1 MPELRQRVAKTAVAE
16 RLYPYEITQAL
27 WKGKNNDGKN
37 YQSKGRYGDFR
48 ETKEYNIVGKVPA
61 NGIVV
66 QYINKKTKVEVA
78 EPVDGAYILDTSA
91 AIEKL
96 TSGNVKYMCDS
107 YFEYFEIKNNKSVV
121 GDQFQNGAVAP
132 YYLEKK
138 KWLPETDNAIDVSRG
153 AFLKADGVSRD
164 GVGIVQTGL
173 NVFIPD
179 GPDATAI
186 RNMRWSDLE
195 TLPANGLPYLPFS
208 EALWETFKSK
218 SQSAVFMHKIE
229 VAWGYK
235 KAATSVVISY
245 PAVAGGKRKTL
256 RKRKTATK
264 RTIKY

>member
-1 MPELRQRVAKTAVAE
+1 MPELRQRATRAAPEKV
-16 RLYPYEITQAL
+16 YPYQINQTP
-27 WKGKNNDGKN
+27 WRGKDDEGKN

-48 ETKEYNIVGKVPA
+48 ETKEYNIVGKAPV
-61 NGIVV
+61 NGIVI

-78 EPVDGAYILDTSA
+78 KPVDGSYILDTSA

-96 TSGNVKYMCDS
+96 TNGNVKYMCDS
-107 YFEYFEIKNNKSVV
+107 YFEYFEIVNGKSVV

-138 KWLPETDNAIDVSRG
+138 SWLPETDNAIEVSRG
-153 AFLKADGVSRD
+153 AFLKSDGVSRD

-173 NVFIPD
+173 NVFIPE
-179 GPDATAI
+179 GPEATSI
-186 RNMRWSDLE
+186 RKMGWSE
-195 TLPANGLPYLPFS
+195 MESLPANGLPYLPFS

-218 SQSAVFMHKIE
+218 SQSAVFLHKIE

-235 KAATSVVISY
+235 KAASSVVISY

-256 RKRKTATK
+256 RKRTVKCV
-264 RTIKY
+264 RL